1 MDQILIKNNMKTFNH
16 DEIAVRKLHD
26 EVLSALNDFDTEK
39 LLSLHTDNIIL
50 MEPNMPTING
60 KEEMKKMLEKFKK
73 QKLVFS
79 LSYSID
85 EIEIIGDRAFLRGQI
100 MKTTFKNHWN
110 RVHEHGKFIT
120 FSKKQQDGNW
130 LRTHVI
136 VNSDMP
142 MEEKPAIPRF
152 NISMGFR
159 DKLWKN

>member
-85 EIEIIGDRAFLRGQI
+85 EIEIIGDRAFL
-100 MKTTFKNHWN
+100 
-110 RVHEHGKFIT
+110 
-120 FSKKQQDGNW
+120 
-130 LRTHVI
+130 
-136 VNSDMP
+136 
-142 MEEKPAIPRF
+142 
-152 NISMGFR
+152 
-159 DKLWKN
+159 